1 MATITVP
8 GASSGTIAT
17 TFTGT
22 SNTALATSIAN
33 TLSSILAS
41 GSLSVTTV
49 SGAGGTVPPPS
60 LTGVNELVITS
71 PGVVTV
77 PGGYNYVVDA
87 SGGTEPLAVFNATN
101 FLGGNGPIQV
111 TSSGGSVVTG
121 DGNDVFNMSGSY
133 SVASGTGNNQY
144 NLAGTGQV
152 SLGGGLS
159 LINIVSGAD
168 TIFAGAS
175 PGVTGLVGNAGSVF
189 FYAGEA
195 TTNTASFITGG
206 SAGDTIV
213 GAANNTIIYASASP
227 STAGGSVRGAL
238 LVAGSGSETIYG
250 VPSQTNDVI
259 YGSFSGDASDLL
271 WAGSGNDA
279 LVAGSGN
286 ESLVGGRGTDT
297 FYVAN
302 SSLLSTIAGTTI
314 TPGKDT
320 IFLTHPG
327 NNLALTGFDTLY
339 GAGPGGAA
347 ASVRTALASGSGA
360 VTLKDG
366 TTITFVG
373 STTGLN
379 IVSS

>member
-8 GASSGTIAT
+8 GASSGTITT

-33 TLSSILAS
+33 TLAAS
-41 GSLSVTTV
+41 VGTLTVATV
-49 SGAGGTVPPPS
+49 SGAGGTVPPASP
-60 LTGVNELVITS
+60 TGVNELVITS
-71 PGVVTV
+71 PGAVVV
-77 PGGYNYVVDA
+77 PAGYAYVVDA
-87 SGGTEPLAVFNATN
+87 SDGTAPLAVTNATN
-101 FLGGNGPIQV
+101 FLGGNGPLAI
-111 TSSGGSVVTG
+111 TSNGGLVAAGNG
-121 DGNDVFNMSGSY
+121 DDVFNMSGNY
-133 SVASGTGNNQY
+133 SVAAGTGNNQY

-159 LINIVSGAD
+159 LVNIVAGAD

-175 PGVTGLVGNAGSVF
+175 PGVTGLVGHAGSVF
-189 FYAGEA
+189 FYAGDA
-195 TTNTASFITGG
+195 TTNTPSFITGG
-206 SAGDTIV
+206 TAGDTIV
-213 GAANNTIIYASASP
+213 GGANNTIIYASP
-227 STAGGSVRGAL
+227 STTGGSVPGAL

-250 VPSQTNDVI
+250 VPSHTNDLI

-286 ESLVGGRGTDT
+286 ESLVGGGGTDT

-302 SSLLSTIAGTTI
+302 SSLLSSIAGTTI

-327 NNLALTGFDTLY
+327 DNLALTGFDTLY